1 MPLVAIPVV
10 LALILAATLDPL
22 VLRLMRGGRSRT
34 IASAI
39 AVGGGFLA
47 VLVVLAITVLSLV
60 NQAGD
65 LHAAAASGAATASA
79 DARRPARSPHPGR
92 VGRWRCR
99 AQA

>member
-1 MPLVAIPVV
+1 MIPVV

-34 IASAI
+34 VASAI

-47 VLVVLAITVLSLV
+47 VLGVLAITVLSLV

-65 LHAAAASGAATASA
+65 LQRGGDLRRGDGERRHGWSA
-79 DARRPARSPHPGR
+79 RPAHAGR
-92 VGRWRCR
+92 HGRRRTSC
-99 AQA
+99 AA